1 MAQSA
6 NTDILRNVEKY
17 LDTCGVSFASLIIG
31 ALRDPESSLAKDL
44 ITKITDVFDALCPN
58 LDANSVTEL
67 GRFFASIAS
76 SELSKLRE
84 DDLWYLPATRLSA
97 GQLQKFSMKRM
108 SQQITTKAPGLSSFL
123 DSICVSKRALSEAV
137 AEDDETGVRPEA
149 RRSVD
154 RARLLDIVRT
164 ITFCA
169 CLAHI
174 DNRGRRLS
182 PT

>member
-6 NTDILRNVEKY
+6 DTDVLRNVEKY
-17 LDTCGVSFASLIIG
+17 LDTCGVSFASLVIG
-31 ALRDPESSLAKDL
+31 ALRDPESSSAKDL
-44 ITKITDVFDALCPN
+44 ITRITDVFDALRPN
-58 LDANSVTEL
+58 LDANSVAEL

-76 SELSKLRE
+76 SELSELRE
-84 DDLWYLPATRLSA
+84 DDLWHLPATRLSA
-97 GQLQKFSMKRM
+97 GQLQKFSMKKM
-108 SQQITTKAPGLSSFL
+108 SQQIATEAPGFSSFL
-123 DSICVSKRALSEAV
+123 HSICVSKRALSEAV

-154 RARLLDIVRT
+154 PAQLLDIVRT
-164 ITFCA
+164 FTSRA
-169 CLAHI
+169 RLAHV